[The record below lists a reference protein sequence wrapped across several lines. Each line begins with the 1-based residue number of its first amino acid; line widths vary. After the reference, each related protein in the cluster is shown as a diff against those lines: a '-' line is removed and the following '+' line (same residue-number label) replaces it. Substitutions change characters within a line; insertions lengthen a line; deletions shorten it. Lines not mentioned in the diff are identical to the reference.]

1 MSNEKECPFCEAVA
15 LQRDIA
21 ERFSKPAGIGTK
33 LSVALVTYAL
43 VNGRECGRSTNY
55 MKRGKGFPLEYCP
68 SCGKRV
74 KNE

>member
-1 MSNEKECPFCEAVA
+1 MSNEKECPFCKAIT
-15 LQRDIA
+15 LQRDIE
-21 ERFSKPAGIGTK
+21 ERFSKPAGIEIK
-33 LSVALVTYAL
+33 LSVALVSHAV
-43 VNGRECGRSTNY
+43 VNGRENGRTTDY